1 VSGAATEVA
10 LSKKKESIFFATFIS
25 ISRAAHK
32 ARQSGTFVCVPLAA
46 FVFVTRAAN

>member
-1 VSGAATEVA
+1 MSGAATEVT
-10 LSKKKESIFFATFIS
+10 LSLKKGSIFFATVIS